1 MENWTD
7 HEKETILN
15 NLSEGSAAVKSN
27 AIVSVLRVMM
37 SELLRL
43 QAKDANRESEIAEL
57 RKFVHVTQP
66 WPCASDPT

>member
-7 HEKETILN
+7 HVESMLN
-15 NLSEGSAAVKSN
+15 DLSEGSVVTKNN
-27 AIVSVLRVMM
+27 AIVRVLRVMM

-43 QAKDANRESEIAEL
+43 QAKDANRDSEIAEL

-66 WPCASDPT
+66 WPCTSDPT